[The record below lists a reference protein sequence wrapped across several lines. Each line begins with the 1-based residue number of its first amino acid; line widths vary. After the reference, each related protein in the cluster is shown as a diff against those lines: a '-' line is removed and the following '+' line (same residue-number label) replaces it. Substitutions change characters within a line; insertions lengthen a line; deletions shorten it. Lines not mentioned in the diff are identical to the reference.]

1 MALDLLPRT
10 VLSPPE
16 AARRRV
22 AIVVGA
28 ATGAAALAG
37 IWLRFEDG
45 LALRLV
51 LAATSALFGWLT
63 MEVAL
68 GAEDA
73 SGAALRALGISTVLG
88 ALSTIGPSVL
98 LAATQARGE
107 AFFMMVPFGAFFGAF
122 TGFAYGCV
130 LTIVAAA
137 TWKHVA
143 SASHD
148 GADRAVRFA
157 SLWAV
162 VPVSF
167 IVLVVFGH
175 DLHETTS
182 EWSSAREIE
191 AHAIAMGLG
200 LLAVGIAIVVPLASF
215 CFATHRLARRAR
227 WLARVSS
234 GADPQWSIREIGP
247 HDDVVHL
254 PRLRPGYTV
263 LEHKSEHA
271 IYRAAATGAAVAI
284 I

>member
-16 AARRRV
+16 AARKRV
-22 AIVVGA
+22 AIIVGA
-28 ATGAAALAG
+28 ATAAAALAG

-51 LAATSALFGWLT
+51 LAGTSALFGWLT
-63 MEVAL
+63 MEAAF
-68 GAEDA
+68 GAQSA
-73 SGAALRALGISTVLG
+73 SGAGLRALGISTVLG

-98 LAATQARGE
+98 LAATKERGE
-107 AFFMMVPFGAFFGAF
+107 AFVVMVPFGAFFGAF

-130 LTIVAAA
+130 LAVVAAA
-137 TWKHVA
+137 TWSHVA

-148 GADRAVRFA
+148 GADRAVRIA

-162 VPVSF
+162 APVAF

-175 DLHETTS
+175 DLQVTTS

-191 AHAIAMGLG
+191 AHAVAMPLG
-200 LLAVGIAIVVPLASF
+200 LLAIGIAILVPLASF
-215 CFATHRLARRAR
+215 CLATHRLARRAR
-227 WLARVSS
+227 WLARISS
-234 GADPQWSIREIGP
+234 GADPRWSIREIGP
-247 HDDVVHL
+247 HDDLVHL

-263 LEHKSEHA
+263 LEHKNEHA
-271 IYRAAATGAAVAI
+271 IYRATATGAAVAI